1 MENIR
6 TAAEADLAFTL
17 EDNAGGFGWLVNVTD
32 PAGNTADLYGVAS
45 EIAELIDPDT
55 GQSVS
60 GRYAKVT
67 LRLASVYASA
77 LDGIP
82 RGIPDESSKPW
93 VYKFNDINGNLLTY
107 KVIESRPDRTL
118 GVVTSILEG
127 YKE

>member
-17 EDNAGGFGWLVNVTD
+17 EDNAGGFGWLVNITD
-32 PAGNTADLYGVAS
+32 PAGTSADLYGIAS
-45 EIAELIDPDT
+45 EIAELIDPGT

-60 GRYAKVT
+60 GRFAKVT
-67 LRLASVYASA
+67 LRLKSLDDSA
-77 LDGIP
+77 LDGWP
-82 RGIPDESSKPW
+82 RGIADETQKPW
-93 VYKFNDINGNLLTY
+93 IFKFNDIRGNLLTY

-118 GVVTSILEG
+118 GVLTCILEG